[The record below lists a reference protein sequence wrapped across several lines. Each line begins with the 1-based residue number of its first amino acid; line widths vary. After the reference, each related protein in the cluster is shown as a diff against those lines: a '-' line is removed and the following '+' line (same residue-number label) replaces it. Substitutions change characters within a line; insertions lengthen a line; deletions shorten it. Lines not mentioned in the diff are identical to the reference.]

1 MTFTSPR
8 ERQLWTAAGGYF
20 AAILASAYFVR
31 FGVDALRRHGW
42 LTATFWTLAAAI
54 GIGLLLA
61 ALRARPGWRR
71 LVVLLA
77 TGGAYVVAFH
87 QLRQIEERLHLF
99 EYGLLALLVEGALR
113 EREPAR
119 PLRAAA
125 LAAALTAAAGW
136 LDGSCGRD
144 FSPIATT
151 TCATSASTPG
161 RRFSPS
167 PPSPPGVVGQ
177 AVAAS
182 TAAARC
188 VHGRLALASAP
199 YGLEVVR

>member
-8 ERQLWTAAGGYF
+8 EHQLWTAAAGYF
-20 AAILASAYFVR
+20 AAILAAAYFVR

-61 ALRARPGWRR
+61 ALRARPGWRQ

-77 TGGAYVVAFH
+77 TGSAYVVAFH

-99 EYGLLALLVEGALR
+99 EYGLLAILVEAALR
-113 EREPAR
+113 AREPAR
-119 PLRAAA
+119 PLRAAG

-136 LDGSCGRD
+136 LDELWQGLLPNRYYDLRD
-144 FSPIATT
+144 
-151 TCATSASTPG
+151 
-161 RRFSPS
+161 
-167 PPSPPGVVGQ
+167 VGFNAGA
-177 AVAAS
+177 AV
-182 TAAARC
+182 
-188 VHGRLALASAP
+188 LALAALAAWRRAARRPPSVAFAR
-199 YGLEVVR
+199 GSH